1 MNASDN
7 TADLSLTTINFTTL
21 VSEDGH
27 ALACSD
33 PSRPKCDILLK
44 FFKSSNVREEDRRRE
59 TKSST
64 SSGNSPLLHMAKKQN
79 SGEEMATNA
88 TAAITSVT
96 DLIEAMHKAS
106 VLIDSEQPSLQNL
119 WKLLLHIEKNTTSL
133 LAENASLKASLEF
146 IQKQHTALKMQ
157 NRKLEARV
165 LTLEQQY
172 VSATLKNG
180 YTFLCTSRTY
190 SQCML

>member
-44 FFKSSNVREEDRRRE
+44 IFKSSNASEEDRRRE

-64 SSGNSPLLHMAKKQN
+64 SSCNSPLVHMAKKQN
-79 SGEEMATNA
+79 SGEEMAAN
-88 TAAITSVT
+88 AAITSVT
-96 DLIEAMHKAS
+96 DLNEAMHKTS
-106 VLIDSEQPSLQNL
+106 VLIESEQLSLQNL